1 MNCRI
6 AFFSNSSSAAILNN
20 FEVLR
25 FPCYKTKAI
34 LGLTIGKPL
43 HVTLI
48 QDSGSQKDFE
58 IKINDSNF
66 LILIKYILRNLIS
79 NIISSKV

>member
-20 FEVLR
+20 FEVLKHA
-25 FPCYKTKAI
+25 F
-34 LGLTIGKPL
+34 LGLTIGKTL

-48 QDSGSQKDFE
+48 QDSGPQKDFE